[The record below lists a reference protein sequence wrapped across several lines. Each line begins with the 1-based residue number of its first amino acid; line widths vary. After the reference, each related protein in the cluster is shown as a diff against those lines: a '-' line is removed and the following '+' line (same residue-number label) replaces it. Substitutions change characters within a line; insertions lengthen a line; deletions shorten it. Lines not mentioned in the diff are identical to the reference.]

1 MEKAPKKYP
10 SLKEVAPVT
19 LNVTN
24 PLPVAGTYWQT
35 AWVVCSHM
43 LVSCLSLL
51 NSHNSGAL
59 YPATLLPSYL
69 GNLIQDTRYIS

>member
-1 MEKAPKKYP
+1 MC
-10 SLKEVAPVT
+10 
-19 LNVTN
+19 NVTN

-51 NSHNSGAL
+51 NSQNSGAL

-69 GNLIQDTRYIS
+69 GNSYSVQHMINDYIMTPSVQF